1 MSVDFY
7 KSFLTT
13 ECFYCAA
20 IFCTKLSILRL
31 YNRIF
36 PQRWFRN
43 ASLVVAAF
51 ITSWY
56 LAATLVSIFQCVP
69 ISSQWDPTVS
79 GRCINYGSSV
89 RATGIVNIIT
99 DFVLL
104 GLPMPLVWRI
114 KTSTTKKWQLTVTFM
129 LGGW

>member
-1 MSVDFY
+1 M
-7 KSFLTT
+7 T

-20 IFCTKLSILRL
+20 IFCTKLSILCL
-31 YNRIF
+31 YHRIF

-43 ASLVVAAF
+43 ASLGVAAF
-51 ITSWY
+51 MTAWY
-56 LAATLVSIFQCVP
+56 FTATFGSIFQCVP
-69 ISSQWDPTVS
+69 LASQWDPTVS
-79 GRCINYGSSV
+79 GHCVNYGSSARV
-89 RATGIVNIIT
+89 MGIVNIIT

-114 KTSTTKKWQLTVTFM
+114 QTSITKKWQLTVTFM